1 MATVV
6 SRRPF
11 SDSFAVRVMAE
22 QAFSRAAG
30 APLLAGNA
38 VDLLI
43 DARANFDAWL
53 AAIRAAR
60 TAILIENYIYRDDA
74 TGREFLDALTERA
87 AAGVRVFVIRD
98 WLGCLGQSSAAFWQP
113 LVAAGGEMRT
123 YNPMR
128 FRSPLGWLSRD
139 HRKLLVVDDTIAFVG
154 GICVSGTWLGD
165 PEREVEPWRDT
176 AIAVR
181 GPAISDLASAFADT
195 WSTLGEPLPD
205 ECLVDGERCLPAG
218 HVDLRVVATVP
229 NIAGLYRLDQL
240 IAAMARR
247 TLWITDAY
255 FVGVA
260 PYVQALSAAA
270 RDGVDVRLLVPGT
283 SDIPAVAAISR
294 AGYRPLLEAGVRVFE
309 WNGSMLHAKTAVA
322 DSRWARVGSSNLN
335 LSSWIGNCEI
345 DIAVEDEAFARR
357 MEAQYEADLCRAT
370 EIVLKLPR
378 RQRKANAG
386 ARPPESAEAA
396 TAASPGTTDAAAEV
410 AGSSPGTGESA
421 PDGHASSSSASAA
434 SSRGSAPSSRAP
446 EPPESARRGPPYPRA
461 RGGSSGR
468 AAAGA
473 MRIAN
478 SVGAAIAN
486 RRVLGRSE
494 TSLLAIGG
502 GVLVACAIVG
512 FVWPR
517 VVAWP
522 LAVLALWIGASLFV
536 QCIDTKPKQ
545 PSPPSQ

>member
-1 MATVV
+1 MPAAA
-6 SRRPF
+6 RRSV
-11 SDSFAVRVMAE
+11 SDSLAVRILAE

-38 VDLLI
+38 VELLI

-60 TAILIENYIYRDDA
+60 TMILIENYIFRDDA
-74 TGREFLDALTERA
+74 IGRAFLDALTERA
-87 AAGVRVFVIRD
+87 AAGVRVCVIRD
-98 WLGCLGQSSAAFWQP
+98 WLGCIGQSSAAFWHP
-113 LVAAGGEMRT
+113 LGPAGGEMRT

-128 FRSPLGWLSRD
+128 FTNPVGWLSRD
-139 HRKLLVVDDTIAFVG
+139 HRKLLVVDDTVAFVG

-165 PEREVEPWRDT
+165 PERGLEPWRDT

-181 GPAISDLASAFADT
+181 GPARRDLVHAFADT
-195 WSTLGEPLPD
+195 WATLGEPLPD
-205 ECLVDGERCLPAG
+205 DLAAESERCLPAG

-229 NIAGLYRLDQL
+229 NTAGLYRLDQL

-294 AGYRPLLEAGVRVFE
+294 VGYRPLLEAGVRVFE

-335 LSSWIGNCEI
+335 LSSWIGNCEL
-345 DIAVEDEAFARR
+345 DVAVEDETFARA
-357 MEAQYEADLCRAT
+357 MEAQYETDLGHAT

-378 RQRKANAG
+378 RQRKPNSGVQA
-386 ARPPESAEAA
+386 PESDGAA
-396 TAASPGTTDAAAEV
+396 DAPPPDRSGSTPGP
-410 AGSSPGTGESA
+410 AGSVPGADEIPPRASEPSPRTSES
-421 PDGHASSSSASAA
+421 SFRTSE
-434 SSRGSAPSSRAP
+434 PSSRP
-446 EPPESARRGPPYPRA
+446 TERPESARRGPPYPRA

-502 GVLVACAIVG
+502 GVLFACAIVG
-512 FVWPR
+512 FFWPR
-517 VVAWP
+517 VIAWP
-522 LAVLALWIGASLFV
+522 LAVLALWIGVSLFV
-536 QCIDTKPKQ
+536 QCIDTKPKK
-545 PSPPSQ
+545 PPPPTT